1 MRGAVMGRPKKNRG
15 QDGPPPIKR
24 IAVQATPAWVE
35 WVERG
40 AKHCRTDISKL
51 IDAALADYLKAR
63 GFQEPPPDR
72 VP

>member
-1 MRGAVMGRPKKNRG
+1 MPGVVMGRTKKKRA

-24 IAVQATPAWVE
+24 IAVQASAAWVE

-51 IDAALADYLKAR
+51 IDASLADYLKAR
-63 GFQEPPPDR
+63 DFPEPPPER
-72 VP
+72 IN